1 MSVPHGYDRA
11 PALLHLQV
19 GGDRFVGQEHELF
32 DQPVRHVA
40 VEGDNRLDH
49 AARIDDLPLP

>member
-1 MSVPHGYDRA
+1 
-11 PALLHLQV
+11 
-19 GGDRFVGQEHELF
+19 
-32 DQPVRHVA
+32 VRHVA